1 MSKKRNKNVPE
12 LRFPDFSQSWLIKSV
27 SELVKENFIYKPLD
41 GNHGNLHPTSSDYV
55 KSGIP
60 FVMSNDIQDGV
71 INYSKCHHI
80 SEDLARSL
88 QKGFSKEGDVLL
100 THKGTVGEV
109 AVVGKTTFPFIML
122 TPQVTYYRVKNPK
135 LLSNLF
141 LASLFASYNFQRM
154 LKVFAAGGTRPYIG
168 ITEQGKLTVSV
179 PPLKEQEKIASF
191 FGAVDR
197 RLTQLR
203 RKQELLQTYKRG
215 VMQKIFSQQIRFTQ
229 PDGSPFPDWETDR
242 IDNFLV
248 RYIDP
253 VDVQSDTKYKQIG
266 IRSHGKGIFHK
277 DPVTGKALG
286 NKRVYWVHPKSFV
299 VNIVFAWEQA
309 VALTSSEEE
318 DFIAS
323 HRFLMFLP
331 KKNRVNLEFILL
343 FFLGSRGKSL
353 LELASPGGAGRNKT
367 LGQQNFSELKITLPK
382 VEEQEKIANLLAAID
397 RKIETLSCQIDQT
410 EQFKKGLLQ
419 KMFV

>member
-1 MSKKRNKNVPE
+1 MSKKVNPNIPQ
-12 LRFPDFSQSWLIKSV
+12 LRFPDFEGSWKTESIQSLLDRNIII
-27 SELVKENFIYKPLD
+27 EHLD
-41 GNHGNLHPTSSDYV
+41 GNHGELYPRSEEFSDE
-55 KSGIP
+55 GIP
-60 FVMSNDIQDGV
+60 YISANDLDGQNV
-71 INYSKCHHI
+71 NLNNSKKLPI
-80 SEDLARSL
+80 ERARL
-88 QKGFSKEGDVLL
+88 FKKGIGRSGDVIFA
-100 THKGTVGEV
+100 HNATVGTT
-109 AVVGKTTFPFIML
+109 GILKTELEFVILSTS
-122 TPQVTYYRVKNPK
+122 VTYYRCDLSQLNNQFLLYSFNTSYFVRQFSRVMSQSTRNQVPITTQRKFYLHFPK
-135 LLSNLF
+135 I
-141 LASLFASYNFQRM
+141 A
-154 LKVFAAGGTRPYIG
+154 
-168 ITEQGKLTVSV
+168 
-179 PPLKEQEKIASF
+179 EQEKIASF
-191 FGAVDR
+191 LGAVDR

-253 VDVQSDTKYKQIG
+253 IDVQSDTEYKQIG

-331 KKNRVNLEFILL
+331 KKSRVNLEFILL

-382 VEEQEKIANLLAAID
+382 IEEQEKIANFLAAID
-397 RKIETLSCQIDQT
+397 RKIETLSRKIDQT